1 MSLNVTRLHPEILV
15 HLKWM
20 STLNYKPS
28 QGKPCGGFFDAQ
40 KEVMLC
46 PGSQDDLAPTQ
57 VVLNWLTVGFV
68 KLMPSRKLGA
78 MKNMIVLLLR
88 GSATGEDGSESAIGT
103 LLLILYVNSV
113 RSSTE

>member
-1 MSLNVTRLHPEILV
+1 
-15 HLKWM
+15 
-20 STLNYKPS
+20 
-28 QGKPCGGFFDAQ
+28 
-40 KEVMLC
+40 MLC

-78 MKNMIVLLLR
+78 MKNMIVILLR
-88 GSATGEDGSESAIGT
+88 GSATGEDGSGT